1 MATNDFAWLDPALH
15 PQTPAPQTPAPLTPV
30 KMETANEDKVLPPD
44 YSQVLDPVKLSELWA
59 VSP

>member
-1 MATNDFAWLDPALH
+1 MTTNDHAWLDPALH
-15 PQTPAPQTPAPLTPV
+15 PQIPAPQTPV